1 MSKPVDSM
9 DPQSHPDQPADPG
22 YSSVRKYLLYTLS
35 LPERTLRSG
44 ASLVGGAVRESA
56 ALLVPQAFQSSKTY
70 STMVRQMLDF
80 LVEDVGGVAKRTD
93 DPTAPPAVDNFVAR
107 KTVGNFIELAGLA
120 TLHLSP
126 LTLLAVVSDVAYGSK
141 TYLKELAE
149 ELKKEGVISADSTID
164 HVDDLLAAVA
174 KTSGTLA
181 SAFDTPPLSVEGLK
195 QTIDQTR
202 AAVTS
207 MDPAAVIP
215 QAEIQRMWTEMHD
228 LAKRDGVGLLD
239 VSTAVTLS
247 ALGKIGD
254 VGRGALSGVR
264 VAGTLFDRHVIEH
277 YEQALER
284 VRTRGYY
291 ATLSE
296 ASGPYIEA
304 VWTNFSTDRGTI
316 TEGVFSGQYIGQAWS
331 AARRWLGGGSAPV
344 QAASATPAAEGRTDA
359 ARPPET
365 G

>member
-1 MSKPVDSM
+1 MSEPSERVE
-9 DPQSHPDQPADPG
+9 PLAPPADADDPG

-44 ASLVGGAVRESA
+44 AGLVGGAVRESA
-56 ALLVPQAFQSSKTY
+56 ALLVPQAFQNSKTY

-93 DPTAPPAVDNFVAR
+93 DPAAPPAVENFVAR

-126 LTLLAVVSDVAYGSK
+126 LTLLAVVSDVAYGSQ

-149 ELKKEGVISADSTID
+149 ELKKEGVIERDSTID

-195 QTIDQTR
+195 RTIDQTR
-202 AAVTS
+202 AAATTIDLTS
-207 MDPAAVIP
+207 VVP
-215 QAEIQRMWTEMHD
+215 QAEMQRMWTEIHD
-228 LAKRDGVGLLD
+228 LARRDGVGVLD
-239 VSTAVTLS
+239 VSTAMTLS
-247 ALGKIGD
+247 ALDKIGD

-291 ATLSE
+291 ATLAE

-316 TEGVFSGQYIGQAWS
+316 TEGLFSGKYLGQAWS
-331 AARRWLGGGSAPV
+331 AARRWLGGDRGEPTAPLP
-344 QAASATPAAEGRTDA
+344 SEP
-359 ARPPET
+359 RP
-365 G
+365 